1 MKRHLTALL
10 FVLTG
15 MIASSVLLQ
24 LHSFTK
30 CSITFLI
37 PISLTLGF
45 LGIVSGVAPTLL
57 MIWWWTEGELKKRLD
72 EIGKL
77 FEKIYLWIISKVS
90 STKRAEL
97 KEKK

>member
-1 MKRHLTALL
+1 MKRHLTALI

-15 MIASSVLLQ
+15 MVASSVLLQ
-24 LHSFTK
+24 LSSLTR
-30 CSITFLI
+30 CSIPFLV

-72 EIGKL
+72 EIGEL
-77 FEKIYLWIISKVS
+77 FEEIYKK
-90 STKRAEL
+90 TKSL
-97 KEKK
+97 VLSL